1 MSNFK
6 VGDVVKLKSGSP
18 AMTVSKADGHLGLV
32 TCVWFQTDEVGDYVG
47 ALQTLSVVPGTLNK
61 VEED

>member
-18 AMTVSKADGHLGLV
+18 LMTV
-32 TCVWFQTDEVGDYVG
+32 DETAKWSHQMYMV
-47 ALQTLSVVPGTLNK
+47 
-61 VEED
+61 